1 MRKILFLFMIVSIF
15 CSVNIINVNAENISL
30 APNAKSA
37 ILLEAST
44 GEVIFEKN
52 SHEKLHPASMT
63 KMMSMLLILENI
75 DKGVINWD
83 DIVTVSEN
91 ASSMGGSQILLETNE
106 QMSVYDLFKG
116 IAVASGNDAVVAMAE
131 KIAGTEEVFVEMM
144 NKRANEL
151 GLTDTNFK
159 NCHGLDD
166 ANHYSSAADMA
177 KIARELV
184 KHEKLFEFTSIYE
197 DYLRENTDRK
207 FWLVNTNKLVR
218 FYSGVDGLKTGYTKE
233 AGYCLTAT
241 AKRNNMR
248 IIAVVMGEPESTTR
262 STEVSSMLDYAF
274 AQYEVEQFLSTDSI
288 LNRINV
294 NKGEKEYIDVVPLE
308 DVTILN
314 KKVDNK
320 KTATYNLELNDFKL
334 PVKKGDSIG
343 KLSIYIDGNLY
354 REINVT
360 VKDDMEKANIFTLY
374 NRYLKNA
381 FTGNITFKK

>member
-1 MRKILFLFMIVSIF
+1 M
-15 CSVNIINVNAENISL
+15 
-30 APNAKSA
+30 
-37 ILLEAST
+37 
-44 GEVIFEKN
+44 
-52 SHEKLHPASMT
+52 
-63 KMMSMLLILENI
+63 
-75 DKGVINWD
+75 
-83 DIVTVSEN
+83 
-91 ASSMGGSQILLETNE
+91 
-106 QMSVYDLFKG
+106 
-116 IAVASGNDAVVAMAE
+116 
-131 KIAGTEEVFVEMM
+131 
-144 NKRANEL
+144 
-151 GLTDTNFK
+151 
-159 NCHGLDD
+159 
-166 ANHYSSAADMA
+166 
-177 KIARELV
+177 
-184 KHEKLFEFTSIYE
+184 
-197 DYLRENTDRK
+197 
-207 FWLVNTNKLVR
+207 R